1 MDTDVH
7 TIDLGDLYKRFDTNP
22 ETGLSEEEA
31 ANRLKKN
38 GPNILTPPKQTPFI
52 IRYLKSFLD
61 GFSLMLS
68 VGGIMCLCA
77 YAFESYSNPTA
88 PLDNVYLG
96 CVLLIVVF
104 ITGNFTFYQNNKSS
118 KIMDSF
124 KKMIPQESLVIRGGK
139 KLALKASEL
148 VVGDIVCLSFGDFI
162 PADIRI
168 IDSKEFKVDNS
179 SLTGESE
186 PQRRHKECTHE
197 NLLETANCAIAY
209 TYAVE
214 GTATGIVFA
223 TADNTIMGRI
233 AFLTSSLTQTIT
245 PIARE
250 INKFI
255 HLITAIAVML
265 GILFFILGMVISKL
279 SFVAAVVFL
288 IGIIV
293 ANVPEGLLV
302 TVTLSL
308 TLTAQKMATKECLVK
323 NLESVETL
331 GSTGVICSDKTGT
344 LTQNKMLV
352 NHIWCNNDEML
363 ITQKEDAPRKHDGF
377 SNSVHQAI
385 SICAANCNRAEFR
398 VNQPAETMVNHL
410 LTNGDASE
418 TALIKYIEQ
427 FVAPLDSIRK
437 DYPKV
442 FEIPFNSTNKYQVS
456 IHTVPNES
464 RYLLLMKGAPER
476 IVERCSTMLLESG
489 EITNDAAN
497 KELVA
502 KANENLANRGE
513 RVLGFAHYWLPEDQ
527 FPIGC
532 EWTRDDEPTFPLNGL
547 CFLGLISLMD
557 PPRDAVPEAVRECR
571 SAGIR
576 VVMVTGDHPLTAKA
590 IARTVGIIGKNSVTV
605 DEIMKQKNLPFEEV
619 TPSMANAVVI
629 TGGQLKD
636 MTNEQL
642 DCIVS
647 TYEDI
652 VFARTS
658 PQQKLLI
665 VEGFQRQG
673 YVVAVTGDGVNDSPA
688 LRKADIGVAM
698 GIAGSDV
705 AKQAADMILLNDDFA
720 NIVLGVEEGRL
731 IFDNLKKS
739 IAYTLTSNIPEILP
753 FLLNILIG
761 IPLMLGTITIL
772 MIDLGTDMFPAI
784 SLAYETAES
793 DIMKRKPR
801 NPKKDRLVNS
811 ILINY
816 SYLLVGIWQAVNG
829 VLIYFFIM
837 MYNGFYFAQLKY
849 VTTAWSNPNVQFV
862 TDSYGQEWS
871 YAARKDLE
879 YTCHSAYFFS
889 TVILQIADL
898 LISKT
903 RLQSIFSQG
912 IFNNLFMLIAIHF
925 EVALGLVLIY
935 WKPINIGL
943 MTRPVH
949 PRFFILSVI
958 NAFLLFIVDE
968 ARRAIMR
975 KNPGGFIER
984 ETYY

>member
-1 MDTDVH
+1 M
-7 TIDLGDLYKRFDTNP
+7 L
-22 ETGLSEEEA
+22 
-31 ANRLKKN
+31 
-38 GPNILTPPKQTPFI
+38 FI
-52 IRYLKSFLD
+52 
-61 GFSLMLS
+61 
-68 VGGIMCLCA
+68 GGIMCLIA
-77 YAFESYSNPTA
+77 YAVERSAEPLA

-96 CVLLIVVF
+96 VVLIVVVI

-124 KKMIPQESLVIRGGK
+124 KKMIPQEALVIRSGQK
-139 KLALKASEL
+139 VSLKVSEL
-148 VVGDIVCLSFGDFI
+148 VVGDIVCLSYGDFI

-168 IDSKEFKVDNS
+168 IDSKDFKVDNS

-223 TADNTIMGRI
+223 TGDDTIMGRI
-233 AFLTSSLTQTIT
+233 AFLTSSLSATVT

-255 HLITAIAVML
+255 HLITAIAVFL
-265 GILFFILGMVISKL
+265 GVLFFFLGLGISKL
-279 SFVAAVVFL
+279 KLVNAFVFL

-352 NHIWCNNDEML
+352 NHIWCNNKETL
-363 ITQKEDAPRKHDGF
+363 IVQKEDVSRNHTGF
-377 SNSVHQAI
+377 FDNVHQAI

-398 VNQPAETMVNHL
+398 SDQPSDIPVNHL

-418 TALIKYIEQ
+418 SALIKYIEQ
-427 FVAPLDSIRK
+427 FVTPLDDFRQL
-437 DYPKV
+437 YPKV

-456 IHTVPNES
+456 IHSVPNDS

-476 IVERCSTMLLESG
+476 IVERCSTMLLDND
-489 EITNDAAN
+489 EIPNDSEN
-497 KELVA
+497 KERIFQ
-502 KANENLANRGE
+502 ANENLANQGE
-513 RVLGFAHYWLPEDQ
+513 RVLGFAHYWLPQDQ
-527 FPIGC
+527 FPQGC
-532 EWTRDDEPTFPLNGL
+532 NWTIDDEPTFPLDNL

-590 IARTVGIIGKNSVTV
+590 IARTVGIIKKDSITV
-605 DEIMKQKNLPFEEV
+605 DEVMKSKKLTFEQV
-619 TPSMANAVVI
+619 DPTMANAIVI

-636 MTNEQL
+636 MTTEQL
-642 DCIVS
+642 DSIIS

-739 IAYTLTSNIPEILP
+739 IAYTLTSNIPEIGP
-753 FLLNILIG
+753 FLLNILLG
-761 IPLMLGTITIL
+761 IPLALGTVTIL
-772 MIDLGTDMFPAI
+772 LIDLGTDMFPAI
-784 SLAYETAES
+784 SLAYETAEV
-793 DIMKRKPR
+793 DIMRRKPR

-816 SYLLVGIWQAVNG
+816 SYLLVGMWQALNG
-829 VLIYFFIM
+829 MLVYVFIM
-837 MYNGFYFAQLKY
+837 MYNGFFFSTLLKI
-849 VTTAWSNPNVQFV
+849 TTKWSDPNVQFV

-889 TVILQIADL
+889 TVIIQIADL

-903 RLQSIFSQG
+903 RLQSIFTQG
-912 IFNNLFMLIAIHF
+912 LFNNLFMLIAIHF
-925 EVALGLVLIY
+925 EVALGLFLIY
-935 WKPINIGL
+935 FRPINIAF

-949 PRFFILSVI
+949 PRFFILACINSVI
-958 NAFLLFIVDE
+958 LFLVDE
-968 ARRAIMR
+968 LRRFIMR
-975 KNPGGFIER
+975 RNPGGFLER